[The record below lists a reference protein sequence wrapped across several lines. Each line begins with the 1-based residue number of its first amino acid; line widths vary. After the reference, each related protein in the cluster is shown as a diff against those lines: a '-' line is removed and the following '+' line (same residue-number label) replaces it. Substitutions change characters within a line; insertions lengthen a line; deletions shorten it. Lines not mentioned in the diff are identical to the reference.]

1 MQERLQKI
9 LAQHNVASRRA
20 AEQLI
25 LAGRVLLNGQVA
37 QLGDKADAVEDE
49 ILLDG
54 KPLPPLAGLRYFL
67 LYKRAR

>member
-37 QLGDKADAVEDE
+37 QLGDKADAVED
-49 ILLDG
+49 
-54 KPLPPLAGLRYFL
+54 
-67 LYKRAR
+67 